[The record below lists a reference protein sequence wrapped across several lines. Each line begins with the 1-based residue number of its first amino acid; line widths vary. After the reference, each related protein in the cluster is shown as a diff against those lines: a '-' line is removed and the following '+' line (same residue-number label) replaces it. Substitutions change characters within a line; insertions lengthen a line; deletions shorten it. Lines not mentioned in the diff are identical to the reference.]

1 MLQVFKY
8 RIRFSNS
15 TFIFWLYLVF
25 LQSCKDPELL
35 VWNPKVLTDTND
47 VTIICDARGGNRGLL
62 NYEGDVYVHLG
73 LITDRSNNKEWRY
86 VKFKWGSRE
95 INAKATPIEKNR
107 WSYTIPAI
115 RSFFNVDEGEKIISI
130 AILFR
135 SGACIDV
142 NCKVLRNLDS
152 SNMYIPI
159 IDESIK

>member
-1 MLQVFKY
+1 MLQVFKCK
-8 RIRFSNS
+8 IRFRNAI
-15 TFIFWLYLVF
+15 FIFVIYSVF
-25 LQSCKDPELL
+25 LQSCQDAEVL
-35 VWNPKVLTDTND
+35 VWNPKVLTDTSD
-47 VTIICDARGGNRGLL
+47 VTITCDATSGNRGLL
-62 NYEGDVYVHLG
+62 NYKGDVYVHIG
-73 LITDRSNNKEWRY
+73 LITDKSNNKEWRY

-95 INAKATPIEKNR
+95 INAKATPIGKNK

-115 RSFFNVDEGEKIISI
+115 RSFFDVEADEKIISI

-159 IDESIK
+159 TDKSDK